1 METCNTCK
9 ANHCIKCTVQQCE
22 YHCENDNYCSLDC
35 ITVGT
40 HELNPTMDQC
50 TDCKS
55 FQLKH

>member
-1 METCNTCK
+1 MEKTN

-22 YHCENDNYCSLDC
+22 YHCTNDNYCSLDC

-40 HELNPTMDQC
+40 HEMNPTQDQC

-55 FQLKH
+55 FQMKK